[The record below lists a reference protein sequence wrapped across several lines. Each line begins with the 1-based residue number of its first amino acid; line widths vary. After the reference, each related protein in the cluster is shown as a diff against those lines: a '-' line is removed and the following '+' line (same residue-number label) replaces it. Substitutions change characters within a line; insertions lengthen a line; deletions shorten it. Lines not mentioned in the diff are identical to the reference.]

1 MTSIILIN
9 KGGNIKEMKIKNL
22 TRDKLYSKCGFKKEN
37 DFDIRTTWKLKIE
50 DTDYNIEIWSRNV
63 GKSGTENKYDFPPP
77 IDNEL
82 YFGTCCLINTDKK
95 NNIIDLTVKE
105 WEKIY
110 ETLFGGFEDLVSEE
124 ESEDELTKIPDKYK
138 TSEGYL
144 KDGFVVDEE
153 DTDSEISYKEYLY
166 TDEEDE
172 EDEEDEKDEK

>member
-82 YFGTCCLINTDKK
+82 YFGTCILINYDD
-95 NNIIDLTVKE
+95 NNDIIDLSQEDWIKVY
-105 WEKIY
+105 EK
-110 ETLFGGFEDLVSEE
+110 LFGGFENLADTIEE
-124 ESEDELTKIPDKYK
+124 DENEEDELENVPDDMKTKD
-138 TSEGYL
+138 GYL
-144 KDGFVVDEE
+144 KDGFVVE
-153 DTDSEISYKEYLY
+153 DDSDIDFESELS
-166 TDEEDE
+166 EDE
-172 EDEEDEKDEK
+172 YDYSDED